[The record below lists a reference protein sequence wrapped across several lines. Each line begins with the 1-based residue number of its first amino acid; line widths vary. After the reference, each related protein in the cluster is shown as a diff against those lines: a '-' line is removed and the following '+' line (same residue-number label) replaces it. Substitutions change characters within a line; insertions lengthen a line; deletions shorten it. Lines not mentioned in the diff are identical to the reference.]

1 MCSAVSEAFG
11 ALRTLPVPIQHAKSE
26 EVGCRMSEPLDSL
39 IGGVPANQRS
49 VWEGQNTVWALV
61 FYTLHSVIPHCHAL
75 QSWHEISCYVRSG
88 LINLCS
94 FGNASL
100 HV

>member
-1 MCSAVSEAFG
+1 MLSAPTEHV
-11 ALRTLPVPIQHAKSE
+11 KSE
-26 EVGCRMSEPLDSL
+26 EEGHRTSEVFGSL